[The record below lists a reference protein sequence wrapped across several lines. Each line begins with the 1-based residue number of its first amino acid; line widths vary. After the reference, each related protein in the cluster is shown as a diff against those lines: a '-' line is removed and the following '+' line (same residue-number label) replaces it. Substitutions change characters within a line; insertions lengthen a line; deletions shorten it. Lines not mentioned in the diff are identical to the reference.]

1 MEQKNTGT
9 RWRVVLL
16 LFVLTIIVFAFF
28 TGKRYAESNQHVL
41 TDTIIVVKID
51 TIKIDKP
58 VYITEK
64 AIDTLF
70 LVINDTIRINDT
82 LYHTLPITQ
91 RMYEKDSIY
100 KAWVSGYRPQ
110 LDSLLV
116 FPKTITKTVTNTINQ
131 NSSKFGIGVTA
142 GYGVSKT
149 GFSPFVGIGVYYSIF

>member
-1 MEQKNTGT
+1 MEQKNTVNK
-9 RWRVVLL
+9 WRII
-16 LFVLTIIVFAFF
+16 LFLFILAIIVFAFF

-51 TIKIDKP
+51 TVKIDKP
-58 VYITEK
+58 IYVTEN
-64 AIDTLF
+64 AIDTIF
-70 LVINDTIRINDT
+70 LVINDTIRLNDT
-82 LYHTLPITQ
+82 LYQTLPITQ

-100 KAWVSGYRPQ
+100 RAWVSGYRPQ

-116 FPKTITKTVTNTINQ
+116 FPKTITKTITNTVYQ

-142 GYGVSKT
+142 GYGVNKT

>member
-9 RWRVVLL
+9 RWRVVLF
-16 LFVLTIIVFAFF
+16 LFILAIIVFAFF
-28 TGKRYAESNQHVL
+28 TGKRYAESNQHTL
-41 TDTIIVVKID
+41 TDTLVVVKID
-51 TIKIDKP
+51 TVKIDKP
-58 VYITEK
+58 IYVTEN
-64 AIDTLF
+64 AIDTIF
-70 LVINDTIRINDT
+70 LVINDTIRLNDT
-82 LYHTLPITQ
+82 LYQTLPITQ

-116 FPKTITKTVTNTINQ
+116 FPKTITKTVTNTVYQ

>member
-16 LFVLTIIVFAFF
+16 LFVLAIIVFAFF

-51 TIKIDKP
+51 TVKIDKP
-58 VYITEK
+58 IYVTEN
-64 AIDTLF
+64 AIDTIF
-70 LVINDTIRINDT
+70 LVINDTIRLNDT
-82 LYHTLPITQ
+82 LYQTLPITQ

-100 KAWVSGYRPQ
+100 RAWVSGYRPQ

-116 FPKTITKTVTNTINQ
+116 FPKTITKTVTNTVYQ

-142 GYGVSKT
+142 GYGVNKT

>member
-91 RMYEKDSIY
+91 RMYEKDSLY
-100 KAWVSGYRPQ
+100 KAWVSGYIPQ

-116 FPKTITKTVTNTINQ
+116 FPKTITKTVTNTVYK

>member
-91 RMYEKDSIY
+91 RMYEKDSLY

-149 GFSPFVGIGVYYSIF
+149 GLSPFVGVGVYYRIF

>member
-1 MEQKNTGT
+1 MEQKNTVN

-91 RMYEKDSIY
+91 RMYEKDSLY
-100 KAWVSGYRPQ
+100 KAWVSGYIPQ

-116 FPKTITKTVTNTINQ
+116 FPKTITKTVTNTVYK

>member
-9 RWRVVLL
+9 RWRVALL
-16 LFVLTIIVFAFF
+16 LFILTIIVFAFF

-82 LYHTLPITQ
+82 LYQTLTITQ
-91 RMYEKDSIY
+91 RMYEKDSLY

-116 FPKTITKTVTNTINQ
+116 FPKTITKTITNTVYQ

-142 GYGVSKT
+142 GYGVNKT
-149 GFSPFVGIGVYYSIF
+149 GFSPFVGVGVYYRIF

>member
-82 LYHTLPITQ
+82 LYQTLPITQ

-149 GFSPFVGIGVYYSIF
+149 GLSPFVGVGVYYRIF

>member
-1 MEQKNTGT
+1 MEQKNTVNK
-9 RWRVVLL
+9 WRII
-16 LFVLTIIVFAFF
+16 LFLFILAIIVFAFF

-51 TIKIDKP
+51 TVKIDKP
-58 VYITEK
+58 IYVTEN
-64 AIDTLF
+64 AIDTIF
-70 LVINDTIRINDT
+70 LVINDTIRLNDT

-91 RMYEKDSIY
+91 RMYEKDSLY

-116 FPKTITKTVTNTINQ
+116 FPKTITKTVTNTVYQ

-142 GYGVSKT
+142 GYGVNKT